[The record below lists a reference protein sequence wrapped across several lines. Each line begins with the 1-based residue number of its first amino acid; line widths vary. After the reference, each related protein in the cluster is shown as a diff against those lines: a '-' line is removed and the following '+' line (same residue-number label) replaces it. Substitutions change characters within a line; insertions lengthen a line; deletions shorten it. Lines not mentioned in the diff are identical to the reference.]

1 MQLSSAFLV
10 AVTASVASAAGGWPN
25 SDDSPI
31 IPINDNG
38 PYCDTGSASSACER
52 LGLHGYCCTDL
63 PTPGR
68 NNYLRGVTA
77 VKGPDGKDI
86 GCGKDGAK
94 IWCAV

>member
-10 AVTASVASAAGGWPN
+10 AVTASVAFAAGGWPN

-38 PYCDTGSASSACER
+38 PYCDTGSASSA
-52 LGLHGYCCTDL
+52 YL

-86 GCGKDGAK
+86 GCGKYGAK
-94 IWCAV
+94 IWCAL